1 MKNTLRF
8 TVLTALLLA
17 SVELWAQAPP
27 AARKDPAKAQQEAMV
42 KDVFSRL
49 LTVPDAA
56 KPIKAYD
63 GWPPDVAVI
72 DPEQDPEAAESV
84 GKYNAFAAAP
94 LCYPIVRITQPLLQ
108 DVIQG
113 DPDRLALILGHELG
127 HVLLGHV
134 DCAESRD
141 LSRISRLSFTRDKEF
156 AADAKGW
163 ELGLAAGYSV
173 RNGLKGLQRLR
184 QMSNYSS
191 FEALSADH
199 PSWSERL
206 ARLDQAQA
214 PLWHVMSA
222 FEDGVYFLNAENYPL
237 AERCFRGVTVEF
249 PSAYEAWANLGYA
262 QLMEYADGLRP
273 GDLRQFGIG
282 HIAAGAFYSQP
293 ASVAAKVR
301 GINAQLWGD
310 AVASLQQ
317 AENLNP
323 KLALVKANLGL
334 AYLLRPAGK
343 DLEKAIAYLQQAA
356 SLLQVDPTLAATP
369 NRETSTPVVAVA
381 NNLAVALAAAG
392 RKQEAFKLVQSGA
405 KYVSADADPGV
416 LQLNAL
422 RYNFGMLLV
431 ESSDPQQ
438 RGEGLGYL
446 EVYLKEAN
454 DTSAWW
460 PLAYERYTQV
470 CREMNMAVKTQA
482 QLQRATRRALRE
494 VSTIELG
501 PGKSVT
507 LGESST
513 NLRTAGGTWREIST
527 VSGTRIRR
535 LRSADNGLD
544 VLVDDKVLAMIL
556 RDPKGPAVNVKGIG
570 ADTRTDLLRVGM
582 TAQDVDRILQAQA
595 YRFESLGD
603 TWTPYRYYPF
613 LGVAMMLGANRTVDE
628 LVVMPTSRQ

>member
-1 MKNTLRF
+1 MFRF
-8 TVLTALLLA
+8 AALTALLFFCGPG
-17 SVELWAQAPP
+17 WAQTPQKPANDPLKAREDSMVQDVFQKLLAVP
-27 AARKDPAKAQQEAMV
+27 AAAKAN
-42 KDVFSRL
+42 
-49 LTVPDAA
+49 
-56 KPIKAYD
+56 KAYD
-63 GWPPDVAVI
+63 AWPPEVGIV
-72 DPEQDPEAAESV
+72 DPQQDPKLAESV
-84 GKYNAFAAAP
+84 GKYNAFASAP
-94 LCYPIVRITQPLLQ
+94 LCYPMVRITRAMLP

-141 LSRISRLSFTRDKEF
+141 LSRVSRLSFTRDKEF

-163 ELGLAAGYSV
+163 ELALAAGFSV
-173 RNGLKGLQRLR
+173 RGGLKGLERLR

-214 PLWHVMSA
+214 PLWRVMSA

-237 AERCFRGVTVEF
+237 AERCFRGVTAEF
-249 PSAYEAWANLGYA
+249 PGAYEAWANLGYA
-262 QLMEYADGLRP
+262 QLMEYADALRP
-273 GDLRQFGIG
+273 EDLRQFGIG

-317 AENLNP
+317 AEKLNS

-334 AYLLRPAGK
+334 AYLLRPTGK

-369 NRETSTPVVAVA
+369 NRETGTPVVAVA
-381 NNLAVALAAAG
+381 NNLAVAFAAAG
-392 RKQEAFKLVQSGA
+392 RKQEAFKLIQAGA

-438 RGEGLGYL
+438 HAEGLSYL

-454 DTSAWW
+454 DSSSWW

-470 CREMNMAVKTQA
+470 CREMNVPAKTQS

-494 VSTIELG
+494 VSTLELG
-501 PGKSVT
+501 PGKTVR
-507 LGESST
+507 LGET
-513 NLRTAGGTWREIST
+513 LADLRTAGGTWREIST

-535 LRSADNGLD
+535 LRSAESGLD
-544 VLVDDKVLAMIL
+544 VLVDDKVLAMIV
-556 RDPKGPAVNVKGIG
+556 RDPRGPAVTVKGMG

-582 TAQDVDRILQAQA
+582 TAQDVDRILQAQS

-603 TWTPYRYYPF
+603 TWSPYRYYPF
-613 LGVAMMLGANRTVDE
+613 LGIAMMLGSSRTVNE
-628 LVVMPTSRQ
+628 LVVVPTSRQ